1 MNIPYTDED
10 VNYLFH
16 ILGQA
21 VWYLQ
26 HLEKVMTTFNAFKI
40 LQRKR
45 NKGIKVSKKAGQ
57 KVLEKQRGQTLG
69 PLIGTAKRE
78 KTIPKNLMNRFD
90 GFLGE
95 RNWII
100 HKCVINEYLSLRNV
114 NSKKQ
119 LFKRIEAFVDEAII
133 LRREIHNLIESWYV
147 DSGYDLNYAYSL
159 AEKMLGNAEKS

>member
-1 MNIPYTDED
+1 MNIPYADED

-45 NKGIKVSKKAGQ
+45 DKGIKVSKKAGQ
-57 KVLEKQRGQTLG
+57 EVLEKQRGQTLG

-90 GFLGE
+90 EFLEE
-95 RNWII
+95 RNW
-100 HKCVINEYLSLRNV
+100 L
-114 NSKKQ
+114 
-119 LFKRIEAFVDEAII
+119 
-133 LRREIHNLIESWYV
+133 IHN
-147 DSGYDLNYAYSL
+147 
-159 AEKMLGNAEKS
+159 KQ